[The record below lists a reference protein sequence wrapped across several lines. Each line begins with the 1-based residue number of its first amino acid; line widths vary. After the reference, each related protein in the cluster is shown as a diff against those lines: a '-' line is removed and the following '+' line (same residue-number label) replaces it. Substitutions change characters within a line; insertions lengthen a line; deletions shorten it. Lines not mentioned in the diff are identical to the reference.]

1 MFNLGQIGAAVTL
14 DDSEFVKTLGGLEKK
29 TSTVLK
35 KVGSI
40 ALAYFGLNSLQKFAE
55 DSVRAYIRQENAVD
69 GLNRALR
76 KLGQGSYSKQLQ
88 DVASSLQKI
97 TTNGDEATLEVM
109 TLGLNMGIAADKME
123 TATKAA
129 MGLAA
134 KYSQKLDMRTAME
147 LIAKAA
153 NGNTARLK
161 MFGIQI
167 DESKSKM
174 EKFNELLKQGED
186 AFPLATAKT
195 FGQHLIQL
203 QNAWADL
210 QEQVGNFIVML
221 FDLGDTQKG
230 VLNMI
235 NEATDWLKE
244 NVETLVFEI
253 KYVYSYFEAG
263 VKSAYAIFEPII
275 LYVWRSVKDLVN
287 NVVAL
292 GQWAFDNADK
302 IWDALPDLFWAHL
315 KDIYEAWKK
324 TFDMILNLAVNFG
337 KAVWQAIRHGSLD
350 GFNQLWD
357 ELQKDFMETMSA
369 SMENKV
375 KVLMDAGV
383 TEIPE
388 MQKTAFISD
397 VVDMYKQLPNRL
409 DGVYREMGQ
418 KQAGYVDEYYKRLE
432 EKRKKA
438 KDEDAE
444 ITANPAEATKNNVA
458 GSFSAAV
465 LAGLFGVGSPEKE
478 TAKNTK
484 RMVAL
489 QEETNREL
497 KKKKTE
503 KYTS

>member
-174 EKFNELLKQGED
+174 E
-186 AFPLATAKT
+186 
-195 FGQHLIQL
+195 
-203 QNAWADL
+203 
-210 QEQVGNFIVML
+210 
-221 FDLGDTQKG
+221 
-230 VLNMI
+230 
-235 NEATDWLKE
+235 
-244 NVETLVFEI
+244 
-253 KYVYSYFEAG
+253 
-263 VKSAYAIFEPII
+263 
-275 LYVWRSVKDLVN
+275 
-287 NVVAL
+287 
-292 GQWAFDNADK
+292 
-302 IWDALPDLFWAHL
+302 
-315 KDIYEAWKK
+315 
-324 TFDMILNLAVNFG
+324 
-337 KAVWQAIRHGSLD
+337 
-350 GFNQLWD
+350 
-357 ELQKDFMETMSA
+357 
-369 SMENKV
+369 
-375 KVLMDAGV
+375 
-383 TEIPE
+383 
-388 MQKTAFISD
+388 
-397 VVDMYKQLPNRL
+397 
-409 DGVYREMGQ
+409 
-418 KQAGYVDEYYKRLE
+418 
-432 EKRKKA
+432 
-438 KDEDAE
+438 
-444 ITANPAEATKNNVA
+444 
-458 GSFSAAV
+458 
-465 LAGLFGVGSPEKE
+465 
-478 TAKNTK
+478 
-484 RMVAL
+484 
-489 QEETNREL
+489 
-497 KKKKTE
+497 
-503 KYTS
+503 